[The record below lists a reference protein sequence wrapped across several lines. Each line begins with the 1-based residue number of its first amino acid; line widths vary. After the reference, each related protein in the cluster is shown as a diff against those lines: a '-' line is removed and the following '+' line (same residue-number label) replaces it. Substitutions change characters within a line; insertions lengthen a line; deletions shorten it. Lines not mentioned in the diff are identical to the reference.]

1 MPVDHPFIVNSYGA
15 KIYLNTEADQPKLPI
30 SEGDPIQE
38 HVLAIGIVS
47 NDIPVITT
55 AQGEDT
61 IAYAAPKELLD
72 WCKSRISLSMKNK
85 NLFPANIRFSLIDGK
100 YYADIL

>member
-1 MPVDHPFIVNSYGA
+1 MHVEHPFIVNAYGA
-15 KIYLNTEADQPKLPI
+15 KVYLNTEVDQPKLPV
-30 SEGDPIQE
+30 SEGNPIQE
-38 HVLAIGIVS
+38 CVLAIGIVS

-55 AQGEDT
+55 AQGDAI

-72 WCKSRISLSMKNK
+72 WCKSCISFSIKNK
-85 NLFPANIRFSLIDGK
+85 NLFPVNIRFSLIDGK